1 MTIKLHLD
9 HAEAAPIERAA
20 EAFGCTPE
28 DLVYTALNA
37 YMLRLGSFTEQCGP
51 ECKKMFTDFETMRAA
66 VLNLKLARK
75 DNLPLW
81 ADSAGSVHNYEG
93 FGPDQSARSKKA
105 IY

>member
-93 FGPDQSARSKKA
+93 LGPDQSTRSKKA

>member
-93 FGPDQSARSKKA
+93 LGPDQSVRSKKA

>member
-9 HAEAAPIERAA
+9 YAEYAPIERAA
-20 EAFGCTPE
+20 EAFGCKPE
-28 DLVYTALNA
+28 DLVYAAVNL

-51 ECKKMFTDFETMRAA
+51 DCQKMFTDYETMKAG
-66 VLNLKLARK
+66 VLNMKLARK

-93 FGPDQSARSKKA
+93 LGPDQPARSKKA